1 MKNLII
7 TILLVGVASNLF
19 ATIDKKFLEG
29 YELQSVQINTE
40 AKEHSMS
47 FLSQDS
53 VMYLKGAE
61 VLITTLNKEGN
72 LSEPT
77 SAAALQKLG
86 IEGTVAFD
94 SKLNK
99 IYFSKKDAKG
109 NSELYESSFA
119 NGAWSDAKVLF
130 IEGLQKT
137 RGNEV
142 FITNAG
148 WSYATNPIIN
158 FTNPTIAKGGSR
170 IYFTSSSIEN
180 GLGGTD
186 IWYIDQKDE
195 KTWLY
200 PVNAGETVNTIANE
214 DFAFID
220 NDACLYFASKKEGN
234 NFDLYKAAANGETW
248 SASTMLDAP
257 YNTNSND
264 YNLIVK
270 NGIPLLISDR
280 NAGNAD
286 DIFAFVKL
294 PEPEPIPEPEPE
306 PIPVPEP
313 VKEFKWTLF
322 LFDFDK
328 AVLTAEFKT
337 ELDKLATQ
345 MMEFPEARF
354 EIAGYTDSRGSEQ
367 YNDKLAERRAN
378 RIKTLLIEKGF
389 KASQFEVVSFGEKQ
403 PTVANPTTEEE
414 HAQNRR
420 VEVKII
426 NPIN

>member
-7 TILLVGVASNLF
+7 TILLVSLASNLF
-19 ATIDKKFLEG
+19 AAIDTKFLEG
-29 YELQSVQINTE
+29 YELQSVDINTP

-47 FLSQDS
+47 FLSKDS
-53 VMYLKGAE
+53 IVYLKGSE
-61 VLITTLNKEGN
+61 VFITTLNKEGN
-72 LSEPT
+72 LSNPIA
-77 SAAALQKLG
+77 SAPLQKLG

-99 IYFSKKDAKG
+99 IYFSKQDNKG
-109 NSELYESSFA
+109 NSELYESTFT
-119 NGAWSDAKVLF
+119 NGVWSEPKVLF
-130 IEGLQKT
+130 IEGLQKS
-137 RGNEV
+137 RGSES

-148 WSYATNPIIN
+148 WSYAVAPIIN
-158 FTNPTIAKGGSR
+158 FTNPTIAKKGSR

-180 GLGGTD
+180 GFGGTD

-200 PVNAGETVNTIANE
+200 PVNAGESINTTADE
-214 DFAFID
+214 DFAFVY
-220 NDACLYFASKKEGN
+220 NDTHLYFASKKEGN
-234 NFDLYKAAANGETW
+234 SFDIFKSEANGNTW
-248 SASTMLDAP
+248 TASTQLDAP
-257 YNTNSND
+257 YNLSGND

-270 NGIPLLISDR
+270 DGIPLLISDR
-280 NAGNAD
+280 NTGNGD

-294 PEPEPIPEPEPE
+294 PEPEPEPE
-306 PIPVPEP
+306 PIPEPIPEP

-328 AVLTAEFKT
+328 DVLTDKFVA
-337 ELDKLATQ
+337 ELDALAIQ
-345 MMEFPEARF
+345 MKDFPEARF
-354 EIAGYTDSRGSEQ
+354 EISGYTDSRGSDK
-367 YNDKLAERRAN
+367 YNDALSLRRAN
-378 RIKTLLIEKGF
+378 RIKALLIEKGF
-389 KASQFEVVSFGEKQ
+389 KAEQFEVVGNGKRKLNIPNAS
-403 PTVANPTTEEE
+403 TEDE